1 MIESVD
7 LLLPPFA
14 VAIAASAVWIQRGR
28 AGALRLVA
36 AHAGFTGAAAAAIGL
51 VALFRAAA
59 AAVAATGLAEM
70 EQAAADFGV
79 IRALLAVLGMLA
91 GAAVLSAAPIV
102 LARLS
107 GLIGI
112 CRFAGQRGLHRLCW
126 LAACVLG
133 VMIVFQLDERLV
145 AACLLVGLV
154 LGVGLALPPASA
166 ELPRLTWAGSAL
178 AGFALAGEGFV
189 MRSPWLLL
197 AGVAVGAAGALQVR
211 RLAAAAPHSP

>member
-126 LAACVLG
+126 LAAWVLG
-133 VMIVFQLDERLV
+133 AMIVFQLDERLI
-145 AACLLVGLV
+145 AACLLVGLA
-154 LGVGLALPPASA
+154 LGVGLALRPAPA
-166 ELPRLTWAGSAL
+166 ELPRLIWLGSAL
-178 AGFALAGEGFV
+178 AGFALASAGFV

-197 AGVAVGAAGALQVR
+197 AGVVVGAASALQVR
-211 RLAAAAPHSP
+211 RLAAAAPK